1 MRNVLISFKMKKIL
15 CIFLLILLA
24 FPLLADDNA
33 GKTDENFNLW
43 GNGKFF
49 ALDPLTDGLLLGT
62 GVLLTGS
69 EIILDDMLEL
79 NRKKYD
85 GSVYDKS
92 DVNPF
97 DRKLVQPYSK
107 IHDGAADFLLLASLV
122 TPVILVSTDKEEW
135 FTNGVMYI
143 ETLLIANGL
152 KELAKLAVNR
162 KRPYMYSE
170 RDLPQDE
177 IDNGDWAKSMPSGHT
192 TFAFASAAFLTYT
205 FCRYFP
211 DSPWRIPVSI
221 GSYAIATGVAALRV
235 SSGKHFLSDVLA
247 GAAIGTV
254 VGVMVPFFH
263 TLKTKNDMSVAVTG
277 NGLSLTVKF

>member
-1 MRNVLISFKMKKIL
+1 MKKIF
-15 CIFLLILLA
+15 CIFFLILATFQLFA
-24 FPLLADDNA
+24 EENSEKAD
-33 GKTDENFNLW
+33 KNFNIR
-43 GNGKFF
+43 GNGKVF
-49 ALDPLTDGLLLGT
+49 ALDPLTDGILLGT

-97 DRKLVQPYSK
+97 DRKLMQPYSK
-107 IHDGAADFLLLASLV
+107 IHDGAGDFLLIASLT
-122 TPVILVSTDKEEW
+122 TPVILLSTDKEEW
-135 FTNGVMYI
+135 FTNGVMYV

-162 KRPYMYSE
+162 KRPYMYSD

-221 GSYAIATGVAALRV
+221 GSYALATGVAALRV

-254 VGVMVPFFH
+254 VGVMVPFLH
-263 TLKTKNDMSVAVTG
+263 TLKTKNNMSVAVTG
-277 NGLSLTVKF
+277 NGLSFTVKF

>member
-1 MRNVLISFKMKKIL
+1 MLP
-15 CIFLLILLA
+15 IF
-24 FPLLADDNA
+24 ADENKA
-33 GKTDENFNLW
+33 ETNENFNIR
-43 GNGKFF
+43 GSGKFF
-49 ALDPLTDGLLLGT
+49 ALDPLTDGILLGT
-62 GVLLTGS
+62 GLLLTGG
-69 EIILDDMLEL
+69 ELLLDDMLEL
-79 NRKKYD
+79 NRRKYD
-85 GSVYDKS
+85 GTVYSKS
-92 DVNPF
+92 DVNAF
-97 DRKLVQPYSK
+97 DRELIRPYSE
-107 IHDGAADFLLLASLV
+107 IHDGAADFLLIASLT
-122 TPVILVSTDKEEW
+122 TPVILLSSDKEEW

-162 KRPYMYSE
+162 KRPYMYSD

-177 IDNGDWAKSMPSGHT
+177 IENGDWAKSMPSGHT

-211 DSPWRIPVSI
+211 DSPWQIPVSI
-221 GSYAIATGVAALRV
+221 GSYAIATGVAVLRV

-254 VGVMVPFFH
+254 VGVMVPFLH

-277 NGLSLTVKF
+277 NGLSFTVKF

>member
-1 MRNVLISFKMKKIL
+1 MKKIF
-15 CIFLLILLA
+15 CIFVLILAMLPIFA
-24 FPLLADDNA
+24 
-33 GKTDENFNLW
+33 DENSEKADKNFNIW
-43 GNGKFF
+43 GSGKVF
-49 ALDPLTDGLLLGT
+49 ALDPLTDGILLGT

-97 DRKLVQPYSK
+97 DRKLMQPYSK
-107 IHDGAADFLLLASLV
+107 IHDGAADFLLIASLT
-122 TPVILVSTDKEEW
+122 TPVILLSTDKKEW
-135 FTNGVMYI
+135 FTNGVMYL

-162 KRPYMYSE
+162 KRPYMYSD

-192 TFAFASAAFLTYT
+192 TFAFASATFLTYT
-205 FCRYFP
+205 FCRYFS

-221 GSYAIATGVAALRV
+221 GSYAIATGVAVLRV
-235 SSGKHFLSDVLA
+235 SGGKHFLSDVLA
-247 GAAIGTV
+247 GAAIGSA
-254 VGVMVPFFH
+254 VGFLVPFLH
-263 TLKTKNDMSVAVTG
+263 TLKTKNDMNVAVTG
-277 NGLSLTVKF
+277 NGLNFTIKF

>member
-1 MRNVLISFKMKKIL
+1 MKKIV
-15 CIFLLILLA
+15 CIFFLILAMLPIFA
-24 FPLLADDNA
+24 
-33 GKTDENFNLW
+33 DENSEKADKNFNIR
-43 GNGKFF
+43 GSGKVF
-49 ALDPLTDGLLLGT
+49 AFDPLTDGILLGT

-92 DVNPF
+92 DVNTF
-97 DRKLVQPYSK
+97 DRKLMQPYSK
-107 IHDGAADFLLLASLV
+107 VHDGAADFLLIASLT
-122 TPVILVSTDKEEW
+122 TPVILFSTDKEEW
-135 FTNGVMYI
+135 FTNGVMYL

-162 KRPYMYSE
+162 KRPYMYSD

-221 GSYAIATGVAALRV
+221 GSYALASGIAVLRI

-247 GAAIGTV
+247 GAAIGSA
-254 VGVMVPFFH
+254 VGFLVPFLH
-263 TLKTKNDMSVAVTG
+263 TFKTKNDMSVAVTG
-277 NGLSLTVKF
+277 NGLSFTMKF